1 VFGISFRWATATLL
15 VLSGTAFADQFY
27 FVSAGSVTW
36 NGVYVTP
43 YLANDTTQN
52 LNNLT
57 IYCDDWNTE
66 FSGNPTWNANVYA
79 LTAANVSNF
88 KYGNL
93 TTVFSLTLNPGDTLS
108 FASSSANVL
117 DLYLEAAW
125 LDNQL
130 RTTSP
135 TVMQQEELAAA
146 MWTLFVDGADV
157 GDLVGG
163 INSSGYGLAVYD
175 DLEAAQNAVNDGYNA
190 AGWDV
195 IVPTDNAFPMQEF
208 LVYNNVPEPSALL
221 LLGTAA
227 GFLILTKFR
236 RKRSA

>member
-1 VFGISFRWATATLL
+1 MLL
-15 VLSGTAFADQFY
+15 FLSGAAFADQLH

-43 YLANDTTQN
+43 YLAYDPTQN
-52 LNNLT
+52 PNDLT

-79 LTAANVSNF
+79 LTAVNVSNF
-88 KYGNL
+88 KYGEL
-93 TTVFSLTLNPGDTLS
+93 TADYTMTLNPGDTLS
-108 FASSSANVL
+108 FTSSSANAL

-135 TVMQQEELAAA
+135 TVIQQEELAAA

-157 GDLVGG
+157 GGLVAG
-163 INSSGYGLAVYD
+163 INNSDYGLAVYD
-175 DLEAAQNAVNDGYNA
+175 DLEAAQNAVNDGYSA
-190 AGWDV
+190 PGWDV

-208 LVYNNVPEPSALL
+208 LVYNNVPEPGALL

-227 GFLILTKFR
+227 GFLTLMKFR
-236 RKRSA
+236 RKRHA

>member
-1 VFGISFRWATATLL
+1 MLL
-15 VLSGTAFADQFY
+15 VISGTAFADQFY

-66 FSGNPTWNANVYA
+66 FFGNPTWNANVYA
-79 LTAANVSNF
+79 LTAGNVSNF

-93 TTVFSLTLNPGDTLS
+93 TADYSLTLNAGDTLS
-108 FASSSANVL
+108 FSSSSANVL

-135 TVMQQEELAAA
+135 TVIQQEELAAA

-157 GDLVGG
+157 GGLVAG
-163 INSSGYGLAVYD
+163 INNSDYGLAVYD

-190 AGWDV
+190 AGWEV
-195 IVPTDNAFPMQEF
+195 IVPTDNSFPMQEF
-208 LVYNNVPEPSALL
+208 LVYNNVPEPGALL

-227 GFLILTKFR
+227 GFLTLTKFR
-236 RKRSA
+236 RKRRA